1 MFRFGKWLAIGFAV
15 CMLAAPKAKAGVG
28 FQPVSPDELKMTSE
42 PLAPGAPAIIL
53 YRQVDQDDN
62 IHTPHEDH
70 YVRIKIL
77 TEEGRKYADVEIPF
91 SKENEDIVH
100 VQARTIRPDGSI
112 ADFGGKVFD
121 KNLVKGKIE
130 GRQIKYL
137 AKTFTLS
144 DVQVGSII
152 EYSYTRDFHEGGFS
166 DSVWILSDELFTKK
180 AQFSLRPADNPY
192 LPSLRWSWNTL
203 PPGTTPP
210 KQAPDH
216 LVRMEANNIPAFQT
230 EEYMPPPDELKSRVD
245 FIYEGGVVE
254 KDQTRYWKEVGKKW
268 NGWLEDY
275 VGKRKAMERAV
286 AQIVSPNDSQEV
298 KLRKIYDRVQ
308 QIRNTSYEMQKTA
321 QEQKRGK
328 EKWEDN
334 VEDVWKRGYGT
345 SIQLTWL
352 FVGLARAAGFETY
365 GCWVSDRGRHLF
377 DPVTRQSAKL
387 GSNVALVKLN
397 GTDLYFDPGIPFTPF
412 RLLTWSET
420 GVMGLRL
427 DKDGGDW
434 IWTPEPEAS
443 ESKIARVGKLNL
455 SEAGDLEG
463 KITVTYTGLEAMSAR
478 LEEIHADDVDRK
490 RFLEESLTDQI
501 PVAAEAVLTNKPDW
515 TSSETPLVAE
525 FDLKIPGWAASAGR
539 RTMVPAAIFTA
550 VENGLFQ
557 HTHRVHPISFA
568 HPYVKEEDV
577 TIELAPGWQVNS
589 VPKPREQNTKA
600 IAFNLKVEQGTGTF
614 RLMRNLTVNVTLIEQ
629 KYYGALRNFFQGV
642 RTADGEQIVL
652 QPGEIHASN

>member
-1 MFRFGKWLAIGFAV
+1 
-15 CMLAAPKAKAGVG
+15 KAGVG

-180 AQFSLRPADNPY
+180 AQFSLRPADTPY

-286 AQIVSPNDSQEV
+286 AQIVSPNDAQEV

-308 QIRNTSYEMQKTA
+308 QIRNTSYEFRKSE
-321 QEQKRGK
+321 QEEKREK
-328 EKWEDN
+328 EKPIEN
-334 VEDVWKRGYGT
+334 VEQLWSRGYGNGV
-345 SIQLTWL
+345 QLTWL
-352 FVGLARAAGFETY
+352 YLALVRAAGFEAF
-365 GCWVSDRGRHLF
+365 GCWVADRRNYFL
-377 DPVTRQSAKL
+377 DPAWMQDRKL
-387 GSNVALVKLN
+387 NANVVLVKLN
-397 GTDLYFDPGIPFTPF
+397 GEDRFFDPGGKFTPF
-412 RLLTWSET
+412 GLLEWSET
-420 GVMGLRL
+420 GVQGLRL
-427 DKDGGDW
+427 DKDGGSW
-434 IWTPEPEAS
+434 INTTIPPSS
-443 ESKIARVGKLNL
+443 ESRIERSGKLRL
-455 SEAGDLEG
+455 TDSGDLEG
-463 KITVTYTGLEAMSAR
+463 RLTVTYTGLEAMYHR
-478 LEEIHADDVDRK
+478 REMRHADETERK
-490 RFLEESLTDQI
+490 KFLEDALKGQI
-501 PVAAEAVLTNKPDW
+501 PVSADAELMNKPDW
-515 TSSETPLVAE
+515 DRSDTPLVAE
-525 FDLKIPGWAASAGR
+525 FDLKVPGWAASAGKR
-539 RTMVPAAIFTA
+539 ATIPAGVFTA
-550 VENGLFQ
+550 REKHVFE
-557 HTHRVHPISFA
+557 HADRVYPVYFEY
-568 HPYVKEEDV
+568 P
-577 TIELAPGWQVNS
+577 
-589 VPKPREQNTKA
+589 
-600 IAFNLKVEQGTGTF
+600 
-614 RLMRNLTVNVTLIEQ
+614 
-629 KYYGALRNFFQGV
+629 
-642 RTADGEQIVL
+642 
-652 QPGEIHASN
+652 